1 MRGNEHAALV
11 GFKHH
16 FKEMLAIEAKDR
28 TPVGSDVADC
38 GELVGQLVRTLQT
51 GHDHDVVHFAY
62 GTVFL
67 VDGADFRL
75 DEELRLADAVRTGKA
90 GDFRF
95 QRRLFADA
103 VEAAVV
109 VIDEVTPQLV
119 PPCRMGEIARGHD
132 GEAFDHTPC
141 RKIADIE
148 PAAGGAGKA
157 RMDMQICAKV
167 FHVFRLAQKR
177 AESQ

>member
-62 GTVFL
+62 GTVFH
-67 VDGADFRL
+67 
-75 DEELRLADAVRTGKA
+75 AV
-90 GDFRF
+90 
-95 QRRLFADA
+95 
-103 VEAAVV
+103 
-109 VIDEVTPQLV
+109 IYH
-119 PPCRMGEIARGHD
+119 MI
-132 GEAFDHTPC
+132 
-141 RKIADIE
+141 
-148 PAAGGAGKA
+148 
-157 RMDMQICAKV
+157 M
-167 FHVFRLAQKR
+167 
-177 AESQ
+177 